1 MDSTIIQY
9 SVCLLLFSWTVVS
22 SKFLDDVSGSDVN
35 AVRIRLTEEKS
46 KRLLLQNDVETL
58 MGKVE
63 ELERKLQS
71 GRTICFF

>member
-1 MDSTIIQY
+1 MISTIFIY

-22 SKFLDDVSGSDVN
+22 SKFLDDVSRSDVN
-35 AVRIRLTEEKS
+35 AVKIRLTEEKS

-63 ELERKLQS
+63 ELERKQS
-71 GRTICFF
+71 GKTI